1 MMCFVGKKTALT
13 CGFHEQP
20 TPSSFLVLKPVRQFS
35 GIVMNRIFCS
45 VLVASGL
52 ALALPATAAESLATT
67 LSFDEFA
74 ATTVGQHLP
83 EGYAGFDWGDR
94 WFAMRTSAAPG
105 DTFLASSTVG
115 STLIRRSDGSDFHFD
130 GADFFSRR
138 GLDANGDFFFVL
150 YHDGATVYQG
160 NLLGGNAGRM
170 RFTGTPTLLAPD
182 YAGPIDGLA
191 FGFDNDDYDH
201 LAMDNFRFRVEAV
214 SLPVPEPEPYALLLT
229 GLGLVGM
236 VAGRR
241 LRSPT

>member
-1 MMCFVGKKTALT
+1 
-13 CGFHEQP
+13 
-20 TPSSFLVLKPVRQFS
+20 
-35 GIVMNRIFCS
+35 MNRLACS
-45 VLVASGL
+45 VFVATSL
-52 ALALPATAAESLATT
+52 ALSLPATAAETVAATLT
-67 LSFDEFA
+67 FNDFA
-74 ATTVGQHLP
+74 ATTVGQLLP
-83 EGYAGFDWGDR
+83 EGFAGFEWGDR
-94 WFAMRTSAAPG
+94 WYAMSRSATPG

-160 NLLGGNAGRM
+160 NLLGSNAGRM
-170 RFTGTPTLLAPD
+170 RFTGTPTLLSPD
-182 YAGPIDGLA
+182 YAGPIDALA

-201 LAMDNFRFRVEAV
+201 LAMDNFRFRAEAV
-214 SLPVPEPEPYALLLT
+214 SLPVPEPEPYALLLA
-229 GLGLVGM
+229 GLGMVGL